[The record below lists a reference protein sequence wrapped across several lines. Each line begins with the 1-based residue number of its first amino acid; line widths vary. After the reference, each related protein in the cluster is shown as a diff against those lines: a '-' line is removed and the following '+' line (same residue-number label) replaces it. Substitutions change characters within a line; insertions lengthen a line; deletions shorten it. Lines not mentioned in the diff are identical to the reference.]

1 MPEQLIPQTFV
12 EKWQH
17 TTLKE
22 RSAYQQHFL
31 DLCALVKHA
40 TPAEMDHA
48 GTFFT
53 FEAGTKKVGGGD
65 GFADVWYRGHFA
77 WEYKGKHADLDKAY
91 QQLLQYREAL
101 ENPPLLIVS
110 DIDTIVIHTNFT
122 NTIKRKISLTLDDLL
137 TTQGIETLRRVFTQ
151 PESFQATET
160 AEQVTEQAAVKF
172 AQLAEI
178 LRQKGYETH
187 AAAHFLIRLLF
198 CLFAE
203 DTALLPSRLF
213 TNLALNFRNRAE
225 GFTRQLNRLFEAM
238 ATGSEFGIDPI
249 LHFDGRLFD
258 DAQALE
264 LGKDGIEI
272 LLAVGQLD
280 WASIEPSIFGTL
292 FERSLDP
299 AKRSQLGAH
308 YTSKED
314 ILLIVEPVL
323 MAPLRR
329 KWAEVEAEA
338 RVLAGQRDAES
349 GRKRA
354 TLQEKLS
361 GLLTGFAQEI
371 AAVTVLDPACG
382 SGNFL
387 YMALRQLLDLEK
399 EVIHLAGELGV
410 GTFFP
415 SVSPAQLHGI
425 EINETAHQLAQAA
438 IQIGYIQWLRDNGF
452 GIPTEPI
459 LKPLDT
465 IVNMDAVLAYDEQGR
480 AYEPEWSAVDVII
493 GNPPFLGGNKIRAE
507 LGDVK
512 VNALFRLYEG
522 RVPAFADLVCY
533 WFEKARAMI
542 EDKRAKRAG
551 LLATQAIRGGANRKV
566 LDRIKDRGNIF
577 WAYSDRNWILNGA
590 TVHVSMIGFDDGT
603 ETKLFLDGSEV
614 SEIHSDLTTAVN
626 LTRAT
631 VLQENKA
638 ICFRTDEKG
647 GPFDISGAV
656 AQEMF
661 IVSNN
666 PNGKLNSDV
675 VRPYFNARDIVQTP
689 SNTWI
694 IDFGC
699 DVSMDQAALYE
710 MPFEYVKKVVKPV
723 RDRSNNSRERT
734 FWWLHRRPAPDMRK
748 AVQDLSRF
756 IVTPSVSKHRLFVWL
771 ACNTIPD
778 HQLYAFAR
786 SDDYF
791 FGILHS
797 RIHELWAR
805 ATGTQLREAESGFRY
820 TPTSTFETFP
830 FPWPPGTETQND
842 PRVQAIAEAARE
854 LVQYRDNWLNPP
866 GLAEADLKKRTL
878 TNLYNQRPTWLD
890 NAHKKLDRAVFAAY
904 GWPPDLTDEQILER
918 LLALNLERAARQGAA
933 ALPGIQGDEA

>member
-53 FEAGTKKVGGGD
+53 FEAGAKKVGGGD

-151 PESFQATET
+151 PEAFQATET

-308 YTSKED
+308 YTSRDD

-338 RVLAGQRDAES
+338 RALAGQRDAES

-354 TLQEKLS
+354 GLQEKLS
-361 GLLTGFAQEI
+361 GLLVGFAQEI

-438 IQIGYIQWLRDNGF
+438 IQIGYIQWLRENGF

-465 IVNMDAVLAYDEQGR
+465 IVNMDAILAYDEQGR
-480 AYEPEWSAVDVII
+480 AYEPEWPMADVII
-493 GNPPFLGGNKIRAE
+493 GNPPFLGDKKMRAE
-507 LGDVK
+507 LEHT
-512 VNALFRLYEG
+512 NLEAFRKLYKNRIPG
-522 RVPAFADLVCY
+522 QSDFVCY
-533 WFEKARAMI
+533 WFEKARGMI
-542 EDKRAKRAG
+542 DAGIAKRAG
-551 LLATQAIRGGANRKV
+551 LLATNSIRGGANRTV
-566 LDRIKDRGNIF
+566 LDRITHTGNIF
-577 WAYSDRNWILNGA
+577 WAQSDRNWVLDGA
-590 TVHVSMIGFDDGT
+590 AVRVSMIGFDNGD
-603 ETKLFLDGSEV
+603 EKSIFLDDYQV
-614 SEIHSDLTTAVN
+614 NKINSDLTARIN
-626 LTRAT
+626 LPSAITL
-631 VLQENKA
+631 VENLNLA
-638 ICFRTDEKG
+638 FIGTQKG
-647 GPFDISGAV
+647 GNFDIPWEQAL
-656 AQEMF
+656 AMLDLRE
-661 IVSNN
+661 N
-666 PNGKLNSDV
+666 PNGKPNSDV
-675 VRPYFNARDIVQTP
+675 IRPWINGLDITRGPQGM
-689 SNTWI
+689 WI
-694 IDFGC
+694 IDFGT
-699 DVSMDQAALYE
+699 DMSLEQACQYST
-710 MPFEYVKKVVKPV
+710 PFEYIKKNVESVRVKT
-723 RDRSNNSRERT
+723 NSEKRT
-734 FWWLHRRPAPDMRK
+734 AARWWLHQRPRPEMRIALTGLTRYIATARVAK
-748 AVQDLSRF
+748 Y
-756 IVTPSVSKHRLFVWL
+756 RLFVWIYSEVL
-771 ACNTIPD
+771 ADSQVVVI
-778 HQLYAFAR
+778 AR

-791 FGILHS
+791 LGVLHS
-797 RIHELWAR
+797 RVHELWSLKL
-805 ATGTQLREAESGFRY
+805 GTSLEDRPRY
-820 TPTSTFETFP
+820 TPTTTFETFP
-830 FPWPPGTETQND
+830 FPWPPGTEPQDD
-842 PRVQAIAEAARE
+842 PRVQAIAQAARE

-866 GLAEADLKKRTL
+866 GLPEAELKKRTL

-890 NAHKKLDRAVFAAY
+890 NAHKKLDQAVFAAY

-918 LLALNLERAARQGAA
+918 LLALNLERAARQG
-933 ALPGIQGDEA
+933 IEGDEA